1 MNLPIKRSVE
11 PEWLDDLPPSDP
23 RAVRSRLDLRRVNHL
38 MGNLGSMVNALIN
51 SGATPPGHLVELGG
65 GDGTFLLQLARRMGP
80 RWPGVQAILVDRLTV
95 VADAT
100 REAFSEW
107 GWVLETVETD
117 IFDWL
122 PREQSRAVVLA
133 NLFLHH
139 FDDAKLA
146 LLLKLAADRSE
157 VFVACEPRRSFL
169 ALGASHGLALVGC
182 NEVTRHD
189 AVASVRAGF
198 ADQELRGC
206 WPGTGRWKLK
216 EYSAGLFT
224 HCFVAARQ
232 GDGNG

>member
-1 MNLPIKRSVE
+1 M
-11 PEWLDDLPPSDP
+11 
-23 RAVRSRLDLRRVNHL
+23 
-38 MGNLGSMVNALIN
+38 
-51 SGATPPGHLVELGG
+51 
-65 GDGTFLLQLARRMGP
+65 
-80 RWPGVQAILVDRLTV
+80 
-95 VADAT
+95 
-100 REAFSEW
+100 
-107 GWVLETVETD
+107 ETVETD

-139 FDDAKLA
+139 FDDARLA
-146 LLLKLAADRSE
+146 LLLKLAADRSAL
-157 VFVACEPRRSFL
+157 FVACEPRRSFL

-206 WPGTGRWKLK
+206 WPGTGRWKLQ
-216 EYSAGLFT
+216 EYSAGLFS